1 MIEPGAE
8 VFKLKIL
15 NPVPFLQAI
24 PGPLQRIPS
33 LAISFGKPIRY
44 LGTRYD
50 VTSYHPGLCN
60 VGGDVEV
67 GNFLSLNN
75 LI

>member
-8 VFKLKIL
+8 VCKLKIL

-33 LAISFGKPIRY
+33 LAISFGKQIRY
-44 LGTRYD
+44 LSTRYD

-60 VGGDVEV
+60 VGEDAEL

>member
-44 LGTRYD
+44 LSTRYD
-50 VTSYHPGLCN
+50 ATSYHPGLYE
-60 VGGDVEV
+60 VGGDVEL
-67 GNFLSLNN
+67 GNILSFNN

>member
-44 LGTRYD
+44 LSTRYD
-50 VTSYHPGLCN
+50 VTSYHPGLCI
-60 VGGDVEV
+60 VREDIEL